1 VNDRGDKI
9 PPPESYIDATFGH
22 GGYLSRGLGTYQPRE
37 GQIAMARSVDD
48 AITRR
53 KHLLCEAP
61 TGTGKSIA
69 YAVPASYHAATADKR
84 IVIVTANIALQ
95 EQIVGKD
102 LPALAKILP
111 WKFTYAL
118 MKGRSN
124 YLCRSQYSKLIL
136 NGDGKQQSMF
146 AADRARQ
153 TTQDAERAR
162 LFQWARTEVESGGI
176 GDMSSLSFQPQ
187 DKIWRDFSVPAEECK
202 GYKCAFKE
210 TCGALRA
217 QRQARQAQ
225 IVVTNYHLFFLN
237 LLLYTERGVDLILP
251 AFDVAILDEAHK
263 ASDIARDF
271 FGWNVREATPKRV
284 ARHFRDR
291 HPTEVSAVEKASA
304 WFFEQ
309 MRALRHDH
317 KRYQARVVPANLS
330 QADVEAAAD
339 LVGALGQLEK
349 LFSTERDSLIRAD
362 ETEDKIIT
370 CEKAW
375 EKASKVREAV
385 ESVVTPTDDNEVV
398 FLEEDE
404 FRNVTLACRLVRPGL
419 VLRSALFEKTNNSY
433 ATTDDDRPDGE
444 IVYGENVSVVCTSAT
459 LATDSGFE
467 FAASELGAPDGY
479 AQLTV
484 DTPFDFESQALFI
497 IPERDLCEPNDV
509 AFTGKVSHLF
519 LRTISLARGRTLGL
533 FTSRKRMNEVFE
545 YVNGKTPFRILR
557 QGDAPRTTLVEQFRA
572 DTHSVLLGVSSFWA
586 GVDVPGESLSC
597 VFIDKI
603 PFPTP
608 DGPVL
613 DRLRETDK
621 RAFGVYAIPRAVIEF
636 KQGFGRLI
644 RSTSDRGVVVCC
656 DLRLLTKG
664 YGKQFLRSIPKMQK
678 IKNLE
683 AIRDWIDAPP
693 PTVEEEIDPLS

>member
-1 VNDRGDKI
+1 
-9 PPPESYIDATFGH
+9 
-22 GGYLSRGLGTYQPRE
+22 
-37 GQIAMARSVDD
+37 MARAVDD
-48 AITRR
+48 ALTRR
-53 KHLLCEAP
+53 THLLCEAP

-69 YAVPASYHAATADKR
+69 YAVPASYHAATSGKR
-84 IVIVTANIALQ
+84 VIIVTANIALQ

-102 LPALAKILP
+102 LPALAEILP
-111 WKFTYAL
+111 WDFTYAL

-124 YLCRSQYSKLIL
+124 YLCRSKYSKMIL
-136 NGDGKQQSMF
+136 NGDGRQQAMF

-153 TTQDAERAR
+153 ATQDAERDR
-162 LFQWARTEVESGGI
+162 LFQWARAEIESGGI
-176 GDMSSLSFQPQ
+176 GDMSSIPFQPP

-217 QRQARQAQ
+217 QREAKQAEV
-225 IVVTNYHLFFLN
+225 VVTNYHLFFLN
-237 LLLYTERGVDLILP
+237 LLLYAERGVDLILP
-251 AFDVAILDEAHK
+251 AFDAAIFDEAHK
-263 ASDIARDF
+263 AADIARDF
-271 FGWNVREATPKRV
+271 FGWNVRESTPKRV
-284 ARHFRDR
+284 ARYFRDR
-291 HPTEVSAVEKASA
+291 HPTEVSDVEKASG

-330 QADVEAAAD
+330 QADVEATAN
-339 LVGALGQLEK
+339 LVEALSALEK
-349 LFSTERDSLIRAD
+349 LFSDDRDALVRARESD
-362 ETEDKIIT
+362 DKIIT

-375 EKASKVREAV
+375 EKATKIRKSI

-398 FLEEDE
+398 FLEEGE
-404 FRNVTLACRLVRPGL
+404 FRDVTVACRLVRPGK
-419 VLRSALFEKTNNSY
+419 VLRSALFEKTKNEY
-433 ATTDDDRPDGE
+433 ASTDDDRPDGE
-444 IVYGENVSVVCTSAT
+444 VVYGESVSVVCTSAT

-467 FAASELGAPDGY
+467 FAASELGAPEGY
-479 AQLTV
+479 DQLTV
-484 DTPFDFESQALFI
+484 ETPFDFESQALFV
-497 IPERDLCEPNDV
+497 IPEKDLCDPNDDG
-509 AFTGKVSHLF
+509 FTGKVAQLF

-545 YVNGKTPFRILR
+545 YVKGKTPFNVLR
-557 QGDAPRTTLVEQFRA
+557 QGDEPRTALVERFRS
-572 DTHSVLLGVSSFWA
+572 DTHSVLLGVASFWA

-608 DGPVL
+608 DDPVL

-664 YGKQFLRSIPKMQK
+664 YGKQFLRSMPKMQK
-678 IKNLE
+678 IRNLE
-683 AIRDWIDAPP
+683 AIRDWIDVPP
-693 PTVEEEIDPLS
+693 EVEEEVDPLS